1 MNNKIV
7 VPEGM
12 LKEARHAFFDPSKAL
27 REASDTECLF
37 SAIEAALRWWLENPM
52 CPTHVEVES
61 ILSMV
66 QFQGLRGTNLD
77 RLQDFAV
84 MWQRRMFIESE
95 PESDPKLF
103 DTAFGRIEIDD
114 RIPPGEVWLRNWNGT
129 MRFRNIG
136 RADPEAVRSFI
147 KNEVEIGWRDGLVTA
162 GPFIRQNACWTP
174 DQAEKFAEH
183 LKSSA
188 QKAREQKL
196 EEPEVPKDEVK
207 DLMWPNARSAGD
219 HDRSVIEAYRRGRK
233 SK

>member
-1 MNNKIV
+1 MSNKIV
-7 VPEGM
+7 VPRGM

-84 MWQRRMFIESE
+84 MCQRRMFLA
-95 PESDPKLF
+95 P
-103 DTAFGRIEIDD
+103 
-114 RIPPGEVWLRNWNGT
+114 
-129 MRFRNIG
+129 
-136 RADPEAVRSFI
+136 DPEAVRSFI

-219 HDRSVIEAYRRGRK
+219 HDRSVIEAYRRGQK
-233 SK
+233 AGEK